1 MSILFLGLAYYALAG
16 LAVNLG
22 YHRCLSHRSVRLR
35 KPLERVLIT
44 LGLPAGTPIQ
54 WAGTHRFHHRVAD
67 EAADPHS
74 PVRQGFWYAHVGWYI
89 GSSAAWVCAVYALA
103 GPLRT
108 LYDGWNRPRT
118 NQQYN
123 HLAADVAADPY
134 YRFVSKP
141 LPFFAACVLHVT
153 LFYGFAYVVWGWVGV
168 VLLWTVSVIIYNLGD
183 SIDSF
188 AHLSGARPF
197 RTTHLAR
204 NNLLLGYLTL
214 GEGWH
219 ANHHEFPESARHGL
233 LPGQFDWTWHV
244 ILLLQFVGLASTVK
258 LPTKER
264 LSRRLAE

>member
-1 MSILFLGLAYYALAG
+1 MSLLFLGLAYYLLAG

-35 KPLERVLIT
+35 KPLERVLIS

-54 WAGTHRFHHRVAD
+54 WAGTHRFHHSCSD

-74 PVRQGFWYAHVGWYI
+74 PVWKGFWYAHVGWYI
-89 GSSAAWVCAVYALA
+89 GSSSAWVCAVYALA

-123 HLAADVAADPY
+123 HLARDVAADPY
-134 YRFVSKP
+134 YRFISRP
-141 LPFFAACVLHVT
+141 LPFFAACVLHVA
-153 LFYGFAYVVWGWVGV
+153 LFYGFVYWGWGWAGV
-168 VLLWTVSVIIYNLGD
+168 ALLWAVSAAIYNLGD

-188 AHLSGARPF
+188 AHLFGRRAF
-197 RTTHLAR
+197 RATHFAR
-204 NNLLLGYLTL
+204 NNFVLGYLTL

-233 LPGQFDWTWHV
+233 LPRQFDWTWKV
-244 ILLLQFVGLASTVK
+244 ILLLRIMGLASMVN

-264 LSRRLAE
+264 VRRRLAE